1 MTRANPHWLGVFV
14 LAVAVL
20 PSAARAQVTPDA
32 ALPATSFAEIASR
45 AGLKSGASLVITDSS
60 GQRIRGKL
68 TTVTSDTLSI
78 RANGRTRA
86 FTNQEVREV
95 QQRLN
100 DSKIEGALI
109 GLAAGWL
116 APALVC
122 TSRSDSSE
130 TLGCVLDTLLLGGVP
145 GLATGAA
152 IDAARAKTVTIFRSL
167 ARTRVTVG
175 STVTARRIGIR
186 ASVWF

>member
-1 MTRANPHWLGVFV
+1 MTRATPPLLHVIV
-14 LAVAVL
+14 LAAALL
-20 PSAARAQVTPDA
+20 PSAACAQVTTNAGP
-32 ALPATSFAEIASR
+32 PATTFSEIASG
-45 AGLKSGASLVITDSS
+45 ATVKAGASLVITDSS
-60 GQRIRGKL
+60 GLRTRGKL
-68 TTVTSDTLSI
+68 TTLSSDILSI
-78 RANGRTRA
+78 RANGRTRT